1 MEKFINNRKK
11 ITNIENIPWNTT
23 INKALENQGWKS
35 RFGRLILDRTI
46 GSSGN
51 FQSRTESEKEI
62 ERARRKNNTE
72 LEREE
77 EREGKFVYKKPHV
90 VVKIGANR
98 NILGKRKRKK
108 SRGSVINWPHFCIEF
123 CLFLPS
129 ISHTISQFLILS
141 LMIFLYVVLSFLIV
155 YMNIM
160 DDIGIQ

>member
-72 LEREE
+72 LER
-77 EREGKFVYKKPHV
+77 RR
-90 VVKIGANR
+90 A
-98 NILGKRKRKK
+98 
-108 SRGSVINWPHFCIEF
+108 
-123 CLFLPS
+123 
-129 ISHTISQFLILS
+129 
-141 LMIFLYVVLSFLIV
+141 
-155 YMNIM
+155 
-160 DDIGIQ
+160 